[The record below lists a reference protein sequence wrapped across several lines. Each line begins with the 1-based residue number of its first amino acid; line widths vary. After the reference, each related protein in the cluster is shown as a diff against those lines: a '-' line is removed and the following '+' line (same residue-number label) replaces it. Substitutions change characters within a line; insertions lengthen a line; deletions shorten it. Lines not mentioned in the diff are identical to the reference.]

1 MGDTEQT
8 LDYTLVASPKMLIGG
23 RENQEISSFSNM
35 LVAPPDL
42 IWEWTDIPKM
52 LEIPWGQRLSLYMLV
67 CPMSYTMDCI
77 YKVLN
82 KYFLNRAEWD
92 KCSMLSEQRRLW

>member
-42 IWEWTDIPKM
+42 I
-52 LEIPWGQRLSLYMLV
+52 
-67 CPMSYTMDCI
+67 
-77 YKVLN
+77 
-82 KYFLNRAEWD
+82 
-92 KCSMLSEQRRLW
+92 